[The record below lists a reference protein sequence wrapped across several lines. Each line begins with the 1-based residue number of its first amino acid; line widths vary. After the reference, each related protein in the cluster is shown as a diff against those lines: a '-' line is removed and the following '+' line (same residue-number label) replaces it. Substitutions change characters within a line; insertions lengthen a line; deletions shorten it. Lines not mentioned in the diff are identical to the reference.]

1 MHQSQLVL
9 ETQYNWRTPSRRPG
23 SVPRDAQAVRER
35 GGRYHH
41 LLDENRAAGSQGQA
55 WGMMTSLCG
64 LSASRLIGLRI
75 RPARLNRQPVA
86 KVLAE
91 KFPPPFK
98 GKGKGKGKCALV
110 PFSLPLSLPPL
121 LTPAMQA

>member
-1 MHQSQLVL
+1 
-9 ETQYNWRTPSRRPG
+9 
-23 SVPRDAQAVRER
+23 
-35 GGRYHH
+35 
-41 LLDENRAAGSQGQA
+41 
-55 WGMMTSLCG
+55 MMTSLCG

-98 GKGKGKGKCALV
+98 GKGKGKAKHQQGRGRG
-110 PFSLPLSLPPL
+110 
-121 LTPAMQA
+121 QGRQQHQQNRG